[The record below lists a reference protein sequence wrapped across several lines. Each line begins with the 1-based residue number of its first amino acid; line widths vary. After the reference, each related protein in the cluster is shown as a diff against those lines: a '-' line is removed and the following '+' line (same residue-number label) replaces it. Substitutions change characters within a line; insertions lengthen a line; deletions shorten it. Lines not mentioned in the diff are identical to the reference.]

1 MPWLG
6 QLFQKQESRSSFR
19 VSSFCAGAAI
29 RWRSEGSGD
38 CRPLCHRGGV
48 RRAALLRELR
58 QVLPQLQLQFVL
70 LINMEGPEAFSRP
83 EAKLRN
89 GDASDFSEIIQE
101 IGTIC
106 LKKTLASV
114 LVLKLLHY
122 CNSKKHLE
130 WWFLS
135 CFFPFLPVT
144 VTAFF
149 FDSVIYPCL
158 WYFICKRLI
167 IQICSFQLNGVLCS
181 HICVKSLLVAVY
193 LGSIKKS
200 TLEHS
205 TIALI
210 SLKSRA
216 NMSLKARNGGN
227 VSKLQWK

>member
-144 VTAFF
+144 ITAFF
-149 FDSVIYPCL
+149 FWQRYISVLMIFHLQKAYYSNL
-158 WYFICKRLI
+158 FLSVKW
-167 IQICSFQLNGVLCS
+167 CSMFTHLCE
-181 HICVKSLLVAVY
+181 KSV
-193 LGSIKKS
+193 SCCIFRQHQ
-200 TLEHS
+200 EIHP
-205 TIALI
+205 
-210 SLKSRA
+210 RA
-216 NMSLKARNGGN
+216 
-227 VSKLQWK
+227 

>member
-58 QVLPQLQLQFVL
+58 RVLPQLQLQFVL

-130 WWFLS
+130 WRFLS

-144 VTAFF
+144 ITAFF
-149 FDSVIYPCL
+149 FWQRYISVLMIFHLQKAYYSNL
-158 WYFICKRLI
+158 FLSVKW
-167 IQICSFQLNGVLCS
+167 CSVFTHLCE
-181 HICVKSLLVAVY
+181 KSV
-193 LGSIKKS
+193 SCCIFRQHQ
-200 TLEHS
+200 EIHP
-205 TIALI
+205 
-210 SLKSRA
+210 RA
-216 NMSLKARNGGN
+216 
-227 VSKLQWK
+227 

>member
-38 CRPLCHRGGV
+38 CRPLCHRGGM

-58 QVLPQLQLQFVL
+58 RVLPQLQLQFVL

-106 LKKTLASV
+106 LKKTSASV
-114 LVLKLLHY
+114 LLWKLLHY

-144 VTAFF
+144 ITAFF
-149 FDSVIYPCL
+149 FWQRYISVLMIFHLQKAYYSNL
-158 WYFICKRLI
+158 FLSVKW
-167 IQICSFQLNGVLCS
+167 CSMFTHLCE
-181 HICVKSLLVAVY
+181 KSV
-193 LGSIKKS
+193 SCCIFRQHQ
-200 TLEHS
+200 EIHP
-205 TIALI
+205 
-210 SLKSRA
+210 RA
-216 NMSLKARNGGN
+216 
-227 VSKLQWK
+227 

>member
-1 MPWLG
+1 MKTAL
-6 QLFQKQESRSSFR
+6 R

>member
-1 MPWLG
+1 MLIPDHYKISFLSQGKKNRDLSFWLINVHRCGSYAFPVGTSERGYNQRGGNLIMNLNMPWLG

-144 VTAFF
+144 ITAFF
-149 FDSVIYPCL
+149 FLTALYIRAYDISFAKGLLFKSVP
-158 WYFICKRLI
+158 F
-167 IQICSFQLNGVLCS
+167 S
-181 HICVKSLLVAVY
+181 
-193 LGSIKKS
+193 
-200 TLEHS
+200 
-205 TIALI
+205 
-210 SLKSRA
+210 
-216 NMSLKARNGGN
+216 
-227 VSKLQWK
+227 